1 MTREWDSAAYHR
13 LSDHQFA
20 WGMKVLARAPI
31 RGDETVLDAGCGTGR
46 LTTELVRRLPHGR
59 VVALDL
65 SQNMLQTARSHLD
78 IEFPGRVLFVRADV
92 QALPFHGA
100 FEGIFSTA
108 TFHWAT
114 DHPRLFRSLFQ
125 ALKPEGWLEAQCG
138 GGPNLARVRAHAAA
152 LMAQPDY
159 AEFFAG
165 WPGPWEYADAPTT
178 AARLRQAGFIE
189 VETGVEGAQFRI
201 EDGEEYRQYLANV
214 IFHRHL
220 ARISDPGRR
229 ERFLQELAAPHL
241 ELDYWRLN
249 LRGLKANE

>member
-1 MTREWDSAAYHR
+1 MTREWDSDAYHR

-20 WGMKVLARAPI
+20 WGVKVLARAPI

-46 LTTELVRRLPHGR
+46 LTGELLRRLPHGR

-65 SQNMLQTARSHLD
+65 SENMVRTARSHLEPD
-78 IEFPGRVLFVRADV
+78 FPGISFVRADV
-92 QALPFHGA
+92 QALPFSET

-108 TFHWAT
+108 TFHWAK
-114 DHPRLFRSLFQ
+114 DHARLFQSLLQ
-125 ALKPEGWLEAQCG
+125 ALKPGGWLEAQCG
-138 GGPNLARVRAHAAA
+138 GGPNLARLLAHAAA
-152 LMAQPDY
+152 VMAQPAF

-178 AARLRQAGFIE
+178 AARLRQAGFVN
-189 VETGVEGAQFRI
+189 VETTVEGAEFRI
-201 EDGEEYRQYLANV
+201 EDPEEYQQYLATV

-220 ARISDPGRR
+220 ARIDGPGLRAQ
-229 ERFLQELAAPHL
+229 FVQELAAPHL

-249 LRGLKANE
+249 LRGMKPCA